1 MFNPFKKFLSYPI
14 LVGNALVDF
23 TSMATN
29 TILVSFILSK
39 GMGIYQT
46 QNTLILIMGVIIAIA
61 IQKKPMLMKISY
73 NNFKTFLIIEGV
85 AQAVIGIATLITG
98 TPYIYVV
105 ASIIKTPFNSIQRFG
120 LIELQNK
127 IPNRLEFDQLNELFS
142 SYIKVAGMISA
153 FLIISWMPAPVAF
166 MILAATD
173 VINNVFYWRAYKM
186 YAKDD
191 NTDSSSAT

>member
-1 MFNPFKKFLSYPI
+1 MSYPI
-14 LVGNALVDF
+14 LVGNAIVDF

-29 TILVSFILSK
+29 TILVAFILSK

-46 QNTLILIMGVIIAIA
+46 QNTLILIMGVIIALV

-85 AQAVIGIATLITG
+85 AQALIGITTLITG
-98 TPYIYVV
+98 TPYIYVI
-105 ASIIKTPFNSIQRFG
+105 ASIIKTPFNTIQKFG
-120 LIELQNK
+120 LIELQSR

-173 VINNVFYWRAYKM
+173 VINNFFYWKAYKM

-191 NTDSSSAT
+191 TSDSSKAA